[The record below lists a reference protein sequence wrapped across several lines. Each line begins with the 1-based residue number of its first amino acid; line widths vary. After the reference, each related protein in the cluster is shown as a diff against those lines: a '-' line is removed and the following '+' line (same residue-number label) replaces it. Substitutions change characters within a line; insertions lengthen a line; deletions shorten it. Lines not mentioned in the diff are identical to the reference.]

1 MASASISLAFV
12 ITNGIVKILANNRKG
27 KKQTQR
33 NSLLTRSKH
42 NSKEKDISKALTDA
56 EISNVE
62 LTLVINDDHNYL
74 RLEESIRPKDSQQ
87 SDIERDRLTR

>member
-1 MASASISLAFV
+1 MELSKSLQTIGRAK
-12 ITNGIVKILANNRKG
+12 NKRREIV
-27 KKQTQR
+27 
-33 NSLLTRSKH
+33 LLTRSKH

-87 SDIERDRLTR
+87 SDIERDRLTG